1 MTSCTN
7 HVAYQL
13 PNTHSRVGYLLDGI
27 EYDNAGLLL
36 AIANVENDTG
46 PGGRRD
52 DVEACASHILPK
64 DPVAKTKS
72 STTKRTSAVTGSKT
86 VTSANT
92 SKKKG
97 KSGIRHSGVHLC
109 YHKPEQ
115 YNALT
120 VPQKKTESK
129 LELDSHANMPV
140 VEKYAHILSFTGQ
153 TSDVN
158 AYNLQYEPMQIPMVD
173 AAV

>member
-115 YNALT
+115 YNSLT
-120 VPQKKTESK
+120 DPKKKELHEWNASNNSSKKRGDTEELGSFSK
-129 LELDSHANMPV
+129 KQSQFLD
-140 VEKYAHILSFTGQ
+140 Q
-153 TSDVN
+153 
-158 AYNLQYEPMQIPMVD
+158 Q
-173 AAV
+173 